1 MKTTAKLTGFA
12 MMLSFLAFV
21 WLSHT
26 GVMPGSDDSH
36 FWGGVGMLIL
46 AVCGWVTLVLCQEDS
61 DDKLFNPLMFSYGLL
76 LVANAVFYTVL
87 KTVNLIGPYPTVN
100 NRGLEGV
107 LGVFYLL
114 LAVGGL
120 AMMINISKNRNI
132 NL

>member
-26 GVMPGSDDSH
+26 GVIGGSYGGN

-46 AVCGWVTLVLCQEDS
+46 AFCGWFMLALDQRDS

-76 LVANAVFYTVL
+76 LIANAVFYTVL
-87 KTVNLIGPYPTVN
+87 KTANLIGPYPPVN
-100 NRGLEGV
+100 DSGLEVV
-107 LGVFYLL
+107 LGFFYLL

-120 AMMINISKNRNI
+120 AMMIDISKNRK
-132 NL
+132 